1 MGWICSLSSDSI
13 SWTCICLYYKLRNN
27 VLVFMLG
34 LEDHMLGVGL
44 GLETLVLVN
53 VLGREA
59 SKLTDKSQR
68 VRMFE
73 ST

>member
-1 MGWICSLSSDSI
+1 
-13 SWTCICLYYKLRNN
+13 
-27 VLVFMLG
+27 
-34 LEDHMLGVGL
+34 MLGVGL
-44 GLETLVLVN
+44 GLVTLVLVN